1 MYMNNYEKAKQL
13 IKEGTTNTQD
23 KLIDIMMD
31 IKKNNSSLTHNEI
44 IDLLKYEVDKFIK
57 YHKEDR
63 IELPKKNISSDNIP
77 TKSFNFK
84 DVMPIMKIPYGT
96 KKNK

>member
-1 MYMNNYEKAKQL
+1 MSNYEKAKQL

-31 IKKNNSSLTHNEI
+31 IKKNNPSLIHTEVM
-44 IDLLKYEVDKFIK
+44 DLLKYEVDKFIK

-63 IELPKKNISSDNIP
+63 IDLPKKDISSSDTS

-84 DVMPIMKIPYGT
+84 DKIPMLKIPYGN